1 MEAFPSNSNKSK
13 EVKSQQPTEKKIT
26 KVTTGQVIVRK
37 KSLGERFKNLFL
49 SANLGSVIRYVA
61 ADVVLPGLKNMAVD
75 TIEQS
80 AKRAIYGD
88 SGPSRRRSMDPTQPR
103 VSYNTP
109 VNRGYSGRSTM
120 LPHQPPQ
127 YQPTRQR
134 SQSAN
139 EIILAN
145 RNDAEMVVRGLKD
158 ILDQYDSVSVADLY
172 ELIEAPAAHTDHMW
186 GWIEFPYLNVRQIRE
201 GFIIDLPPAQPL

>member
-1 MEAFPSNSNKSK
+1 MESFPSNSNKSK
-13 EVKSQQPTEKKIT
+13 QAKTQSPIEKKIT

-37 KSLGERFKNLFL
+37 KSIGERFKNLFL

-88 SGPSRRRSMDPTQPR
+88 SGPSRRRMLDPTQPR

-120 LPHQPPQ
+120 LPNQPH

-134 SQSAN
+134 TQSAN
-139 EIILAN
+139 EIILAT
-145 RNDAEMVVRGLKD
+145 REDAEMVVRGLKD

-172 ELIEAPAAHTDHMW
+172 EMIEAPAAHTDHMW